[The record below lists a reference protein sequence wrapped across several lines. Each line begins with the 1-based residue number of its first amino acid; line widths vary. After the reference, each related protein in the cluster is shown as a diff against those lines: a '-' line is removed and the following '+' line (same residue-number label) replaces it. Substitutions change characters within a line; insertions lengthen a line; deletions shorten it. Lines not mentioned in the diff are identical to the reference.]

1 MTSIVEEITA
11 KSASLPSDLQ
21 YEVLDFVDFVA
32 GKKRRAQT
40 TRTPFQSVRGIL
52 GRDLPDLEKD
62 LAEVRD
68 EMRRDFPGEAS
79 K

>member
-1 MTSIVEEITA
+1 MTNIVEEITA

-32 GKKRRAQT
+32 GKGRRIKTAG
-40 TRTPFQSVRGIL
+40 TPFQSVRGIME
-52 GRDLPDLEKD
+52 RDLSGLEKD
-62 LAEVRD
+62 LAEVRN
-68 EMRRDFPGEAS
+68 EMWGNFPGEAS

>member
-32 GKKRRAQT
+32 GKRRRTKSA
-40 TRTPFQSVRGIL
+40 RTPFQSVRGIL
-52 GRDLPDLEKD
+52 ERDLPNLEKD

-68 EMRRDFPGEAS
+68 EMWSNFPGEAS